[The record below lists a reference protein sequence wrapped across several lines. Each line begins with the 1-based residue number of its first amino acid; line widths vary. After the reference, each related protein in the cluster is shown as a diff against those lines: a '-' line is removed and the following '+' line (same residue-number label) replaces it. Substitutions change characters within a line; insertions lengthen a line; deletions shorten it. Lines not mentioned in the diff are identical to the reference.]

1 MFEHVGRDQPR
12 GQRGFDGSRIILGLA
27 AAGIVAA
34 GLFLLRDV
42 GARAARVFFGPP
54 VEVVY
59 LPAEELPAGEVAGA
73 TTAEPLPDPVPVA
86 APTDLEDEAGTGT
99 TAEND

>member
-12 GQRGFDGSRIILGLA
+12 GQRGFDGSRVILGLA

-42 GARAARVFFGPP
+42 GRHAARVFFGPP

-59 LPAEELPAGEVAGA
+59 LPAEELPDGVQPGA
-73 TTAEPLPDPVPVA
+73 NPAEPLPDQPVEPDA
-86 APTDLEDEAGTGT
+86 T
-99 TAEND
+99 TAERTGTDSPVD